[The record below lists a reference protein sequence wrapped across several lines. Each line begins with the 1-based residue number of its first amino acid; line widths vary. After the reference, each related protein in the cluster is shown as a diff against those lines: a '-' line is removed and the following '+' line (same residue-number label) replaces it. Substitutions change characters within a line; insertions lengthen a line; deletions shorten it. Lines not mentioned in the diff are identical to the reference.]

1 MPAWLLD
8 RTVARE
14 KPRADLGRMAEG
26 PIPEGRRNETI
37 TSILGQLLRRWV
49 EPRLAA
55 HLVRAYNRAYCSP
68 PLDVAEIERI
78 IDSIADREMQRR
90 ERTRYGL

>member
-1 MPAWLLD
+1 
-8 RTVARE
+8 
-14 KPRADLGRMAEG
+14 MAQG

-37 TSILGQLLRRWV
+37 TSIFGQLLRRWV

-55 HLVRAYNRAYCSP
+55 SLVRAYNRAYCSP
-68 PLDVAEIERI
+68 PLDATEIERI
-78 IDSIADREMQRR
+78 IASIAERERQRR